1 MGGWIGLFIK
11 RLVSAHRVK
20 ADTVCRCFSV
30 KEEMLEVGVELVAE
44 ESMARRRIK
53 VQGTQGKVVNK
64 QSQGWPSMGRN
75 WEAERKS
82 GQGRAD
88 CSELRLEK
96 KLLGA
101 VRVASVQDQPLK
113 QNCVCNRH

>member
-53 VQGTQGKVVNK
+53 VQGTQSKVVNK

-82 GQGRAD
+82 GQGQSRLFRAEAGEKASGS
-88 CSELRLEK
+88 CQSRLCAGSTIKTEL
-96 KLLGA
+96 
-101 VRVASVQDQPLK
+101 
-113 QNCVCNRH
+113 CV

>member
-44 ESMARRRIK
+44 KKHSPEEN
-53 VQGTQGKVVNK
+53 QGPGNAK
-64 QSQGWPSMGRN
+64 
-75 WEAERKS
+75 
-82 GQGRAD
+82 QGREQA
-88 CSELRLEK
+88 EPRMAKHGK
-96 KLLGA
+96 KLGGRTQ
-101 VRVASVQDQPLK
+101 VGTG
-113 QNCVCNRH
+113 